1 MLKKCNNLIKQSK
14 RKHLKDM
21 WKKEVTGLNEK
32 FDKKAKDIKDDEII
46 NGSNV

>member
-1 MLKKCNNLIKQSK
+1 
-14 RKHLKDM
+14 M

-32 FDKKAKDIKDDEII
+32 FDEKAKDIKDDEII